1 MTPLKRKVSCTF
13 KRETPLEAQERIC
26 PLKAE
31 GQIGC
36 KRLLGG
42 ISFNL
47 LAFLETTSV
56 FWICTPDTMPQS
68 DTLVLVLHTLSRR
81 QAMPVQTG

>member
-1 MTPLKRKVSCTF
+1 VKLDPKAAKQNRQK
-13 KRETPLEAQERIC
+13 
-26 PLKAE
+26 LKAE